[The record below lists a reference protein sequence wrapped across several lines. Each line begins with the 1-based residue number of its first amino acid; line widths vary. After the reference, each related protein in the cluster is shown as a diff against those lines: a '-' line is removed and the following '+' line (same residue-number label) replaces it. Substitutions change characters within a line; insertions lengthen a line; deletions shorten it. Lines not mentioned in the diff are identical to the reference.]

1 MTPTLIDTAC
11 EGDVD
16 KGSPLGAL
24 GLLEKL
30 HPSLVREAVSLACVA
45 GDAGANDVFPGC
57 LAAPVPW
64 EDMIDVQAGSIE
76 DGSAVLAGILITLK
90 HIQSSELHLLF
101 RETIEEAK
109 DNDSR
114 DPDPQ

>member
-30 HPSLVREAVSLACVA
+30 HPGLVREAVSLACVA
-45 GDAGANDVFPGC
+45 WDA
-57 LAAPVPW
+57 
-64 EDMIDVQAGSIE
+64 
-76 DGSAVLAGILITLK
+76 
-90 HIQSSELHLLF
+90 
-101 RETIEEAK
+101 
-109 DNDSR
+109 
-114 DPDPQ
+114 